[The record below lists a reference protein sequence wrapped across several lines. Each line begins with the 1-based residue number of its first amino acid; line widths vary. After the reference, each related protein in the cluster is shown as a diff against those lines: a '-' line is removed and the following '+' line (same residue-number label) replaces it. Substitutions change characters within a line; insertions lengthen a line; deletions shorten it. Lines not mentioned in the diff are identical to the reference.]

1 MCSNDPGNVKKYTS
15 PEEFFRDHDPT
26 QLVSRESK
34 EVETAIQIAEQ
45 AVVVCAAYVEEDKG
59 LGYVYNNY
67 KKEFYL
73 PEDNF
78 NGAQTAVHK
87 LYARH
92 LYHRHMIEYNYQKET
107 DSHLFSLTLCSPFKM
122 NSTINDANIPCLVR
136 FLLNTYLIR
145 ETKKFKEKWERMDY
159 IMKHSY
165 GTHLYEHIWNN
176 FWYIINNVVDEIYQQ
191 NTSHY
196 NAVDS
201 YQKNFHPF
209 QKDEFD
215 DFTHKIGGRGQLKAL
230 LPKCTWLTQGDMDA
244 GCDSQQGFSGILRN
258 GRANFYSRTPSQ
270 LWNIT
275 STINGKRNYNNRVN
289 IQHLFYRMLVGPI
302 EAKNTLQK
310 KPDGSCTKGNTT
322 SVCFN
327 PFCFY
332 QVKRGVKR
340 KWRPTT
346 DKEKEDFAAFLTV
359 HPGIADW
366 VDF

>member
-45 AVVVCAAYVEEDKG
+45 AVAVCAEYIQSDGG
-59 LGYVYNNY
+59 LRM
-67 KKEFYL
+67 L
-73 PEDNF
+73 IEDNRCHPTYDDKKKLSI
-78 NGAQTAVHK
+78 AKHIIHL

-92 LYHRHMIEYNYQKET
+92 LLVTNRIGIKECIP
-107 DSHLFSLTLCSPFKM
+107 DSVVLSLEFPRYKFGKA
-122 NSTINDANIPCLVR
+122 NDCNIPHLVR
-136 FLLNTYLIR
+136 FWLNTYLIR
-145 ETKKFKEKWERMDY
+145 ETKDFKEKWEQMEY
-159 IMKHSY
+159 IMKY
-165 GTHLYEHIWNN
+165 TFATDRYEYFWNN
-176 FWYIINNVVDEIYQQ
+176 FWVLINYIVYEIYQQ
-191 NTSHY
+191 NCSY
-196 NAVDS
+196 YDSVDS
-201 YQKNFHPF
+201 YAKNYHPF
-209 QKDEFD
+209 QKDEFE
-215 DFTHKIGGRGQLKAL
+215 DFVHKIGGHAQLKPL
-230 LPKCTWLTQGDMDA
+230 LPRCSWLKQGGMIL
-244 GCDSQQGFSGILRN
+244 GCEGQIGFSGITSN
-258 GRANFYSRTPSQ
+258 GQNNIYARKPSE
-270 LWNIT
+270 LWKIT
-275 STINGKRNYNNRVN
+275 STTNDGKRNYRNRVN

-302 EAKNTLQK
+302 EANNTLQK